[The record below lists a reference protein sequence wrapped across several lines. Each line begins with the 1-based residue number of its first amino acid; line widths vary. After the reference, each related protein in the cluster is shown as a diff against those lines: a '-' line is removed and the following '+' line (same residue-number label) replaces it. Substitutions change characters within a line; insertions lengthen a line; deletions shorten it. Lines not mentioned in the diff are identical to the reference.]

1 MQLSDFNMS
10 TNNTN
15 IFSQLSELENSE
27 VHLNQDGGF
36 FNFICDDTKIEK
48 AVLEAV
54 RLKKYDIVNFFIEKD
69 LIQSYGHQDDNGNT
83 LLHYLALDYDNT
95 KHIIHKLLKRGDVK
109 TFINAQNNNGDTM
122 LILAVMGGHHD
133 LCGELIHRGAD
144 KTIKNKQNV
153 NVDSETEFQSSINA
167 KPLSKN
173 KSVFN
178 PIIELLQS
186 NKKPKSSATSD
197 AYTFSAM
204 DRTDASPRMI
214 SESMDTEKFMKQLS
228 DKLNDARF
236 LRKHSQNGGGE
247 FMNSDKGECPECN
260 MIGGGCG
267 CGNYDESNT
276 QNEETENLLHT
287 LKNYMNQSG
296 GKKKNKKQVT
306 GKRTISKFIDGEMDA
321 NDRGDE
327 LRRIIDNQAGE
338 IIEDIIKKIQEIII
352 KNKADFKKVG
362 AEVAEG
368 SEAVA
373 RVYKAALWASVKNDP
388 ASGAKSTLDIAV
400 NIKKQLEDLPKIK
413 KVLLDIDYDKWF
425 NILKTNAEEKE
436 KRRQQVQES
445 STISLSNYTDSGNS
459 STDESSDDSYTSS
472 EIVRTRD
479 VSETSY

>member
-10 TNNTN
+10 SNNTN

-27 VHLNQDGGF
+27 TQFNQDGGF

-54 RLKKYDIVNFFIEKD
+54 RLKKYDIVDFFIEKN
-69 LIQSYGHQDDNGNT
+69 LIQSYGHQDENGNT

-95 KHIIHKLLKRGDVK
+95 KHLIHKLLKKSDVK
-109 TFINAQNNNGDTM
+109 SFINTQNNNGDTM

-133 LCGELIHRGAD
+133 LCGELINKGAD
-144 KTIKNKQNV
+144 KSIKNKQNV
-153 NVDSETEFQSSINA
+153 NVDSETELQSSINA
-167 KPLSKN
+167 RPLSRN
-173 KSVFN
+173 KSIFN

-186 NKKPKSSATSD
+186 NKKPKSNTTSD
-197 AYTFSAM
+197 AYTLTAM
-204 DRTDASPRMI
+204 GRTDASPRTF
-214 SESMDTEKFMKQLS
+214 SESIDTENFIKQLS
-228 DKLNDARF
+228 DKLNEAQF
-236 LRKHSQNGGGE
+236 LKSHAQNGGGKHV
-247 FMNSDKGECPECN
+247 NPDKGECPECK

-267 CGNYDESNT
+267 CGNYEESQT

-287 LKNYMNQSG
+287 LKNYMNKNQEG
-296 GKKKNKKQVT
+296 GKKKKNNKQVT
-306 GKRTISKFIDGEMDA
+306 GKRTISKFIDGDMDA

-338 IIEDIIKKIQEIII
+338 IIEDIIKKIQEIIT
-352 KNKADFKKVG
+352 KNKAEFKKVG
-362 AEVAEG
+362 AEPT
-368 SEAVA
+368 EAVA

-388 ASGAKSTLDIAV
+388 ASGAKSTLDVAV
-400 NIKKQLEDLPKIK
+400 NLKKQLEDPEKIK

-445 STISLSNYTDSGNS
+445 STISLSSYTNS
-459 STDESSDDSYTSS
+459 ENSTTESSEDSNTSS
-472 EIVRTRD
+472 EFVRTRD